1 MKCTVHTLLIYCIL
15 HYLFYTST
23 LSIIEGLYLVADEAP
38 NVDEVIR
45 QANIEIQ
52 AENRNLQALNTS
64 LHKKYHSISLKV
76 DFLCKEG

>member
-1 MKCTVHTLLIYCIL
+1 M
-15 HYLFYTST
+15 
-23 LSIIEGLYLVADEAP
+23 LYLYLLLNMFPDEAP

-64 LHKKYHSISLKV
+64 LHKKYHTISLKV
-76 DFLCKEG
+76 SFPSHL